1 MFCYQILQN
10 IIRISLQPV
19 GAAIG
24 LIVST
29 RGDGRSHGVKRGI
42 HGAG

>member
-1 MFCYQILQN
+1 MFRDQVLQN
-10 IIRISLQPV
+10 IVRIFLQPM

-29 RGDGRSHGVKRGI
+29 RGDGRSQGVKRGI
-42 HGAG
+42 YSAG

>member
-1 MFCYQILQN
+1 MFYDQVLQT

-29 RGDGRSHGVKRGI
+29 QGNGGSQGVKRGI
-42 HGAG
+42 HSAG

>member
-1 MFCYQILQN
+1 MFCNQVLQN
-10 IIRISLQPV
+10 IVRIFLQPM

-29 RGDGRSHGVKRGI
+29 RGNGRSQGVKRGI
-42 HGAG
+42 HSAG